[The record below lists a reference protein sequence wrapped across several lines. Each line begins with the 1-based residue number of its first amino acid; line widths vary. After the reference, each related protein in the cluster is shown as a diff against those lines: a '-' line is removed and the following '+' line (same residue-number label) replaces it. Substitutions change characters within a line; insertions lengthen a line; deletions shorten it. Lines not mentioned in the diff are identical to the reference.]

1 MLNQAKLHSGY
12 TDLSVSVPIPH
23 VIILAPLSQY
33 HGQWGEKGG
42 GKDIIYAGCYSIR
55 DYP

>member
-33 HGQWGEKGG
+33 HGQWGERGG